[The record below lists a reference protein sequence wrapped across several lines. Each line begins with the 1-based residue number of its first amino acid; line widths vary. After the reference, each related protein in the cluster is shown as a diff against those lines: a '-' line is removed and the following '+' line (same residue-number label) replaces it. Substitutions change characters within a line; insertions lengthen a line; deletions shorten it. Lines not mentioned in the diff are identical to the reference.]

1 MEWGKRSTARE
12 NGSEQGQAATNIQQA
27 VKNKKSAIFAK

>member
-12 NGSEQGQAATNIQQA
+12 NSSEQGLAATTIQQES
-27 VKNKKSAIFAK
+27 KTRS

>member
-12 NGSEQGQAATNIQQA
+12 NSSEQGLAATNIQQA
-27 VKNKKSAIFAK
+27 VKNKKVAIFAK